1 MNDVIIRVENLSKV
15 YRLYAKPLHRFLDM
29 FNLLPHKAGRYSE
42 HAALTEINLTVKRG
56 EKLAIIG
63 RNGAG
68 KSTLLKLITRVIEPT
83 SGRIEVLGETQAL
96 LQIGTGFH
104 PEFTGRENVR
114 SYLANLGVSGEE
126 ADARIDEICDF
137 AELADYIDQPLKTYS
152 TGMGMRLMFAAST
165 ALKPSILVIDEVLS
179 VGDAYFT
186 KKSLERI
193 KDLCRDGTTLLLVTH
208 DLYAAS
214 GLCERV
220 VWIDQGR
227 VLLDSDPVTAI
238 KRYESSIRDQQETR
252 LRKLRIETLEKNLE
266 SSKGRAELIY
276 GQLLC
281 SGNAPIDTDLPVASL
296 RFSFNDREIAA
307 FSTGHD
313 AEGWTLITDPT
324 ESDWGPTMTVDD
336 RLCRAFRSWGSIYH
350 RAAFLIEHQ
359 EILSALLNGQ
369 LKITIEF
376 LDATQMPVWLELF
389 EPDRLTRHRAPLGN
403 QGIGQWRSELLT
415 LQRTSEVAPP
425 VGSFNRYG
433 TQRFSFTNVRFI
445 GDDGKERHRFRLGE
459 TLTISL
465 GYRINDPQFDQR
477 PVIQL
482 NFLKN
487 GVTRSHR
494 FTLDNVRFN
503 TIDGSEGV
511 IEITAAPLLLAPGDY
526 MVNVVAMSE
535 GGYDGIV
542 NFYTVN
548 PKILDH
554 HSRAYAISIE
564 QSNNLL
570 VDDVVF
576 LHPAI
581 WRKNGKT
588 VASGTYPI
596 SLKSVEEQKG

>member
-1 MNDVIIRVENLSKV
+1 MNDVIIRVENLSKI

-42 HAALTEINLTVKRG
+42 HVALAEINLTVKRG

-126 ADARIDEICDF
+126 ADSRIAEICDF

-227 VLLDSDPVTAI
+227 ILLDSDPVTAI

-266 SSKGRAELIY
+266 SSKARAELIY

-281 SGNAPIDTDLPVASL
+281 GGNNPIDADLPVASL
-296 RFSFNDREIAA
+296 IFSINDREIAV

-324 ESDWGPTMTVDD
+324 ESDWGPTTTIDD

-350 RAAFLIEHQ
+350 RAAFLIEHK
-359 EILSALLNGQ
+359 EILNALLSGQ
-369 LKITIEF
+369 LSVTIEF
-376 LDATQMPVWLELF
+376 LDTTQMPVWLELF

-403 QGIGQWRSELLT
+403 QGTGQWRSEFLA
-415 LQRTSEVAPP
+415 LQRSTEVAPP

-433 TQRFSFTNVRFI
+433 TQLFSFTNVRFL
-445 GDDGKERHRFRLGE
+445 DDCGKERHRYRIGE
-459 TLTISL
+459 PLTIRL
-465 GYRINDPQFDQR
+465 DYRINDPQFDQR

-487 GVTRSHR
+487 GLTRSHR
-494 FTLDNVRFN
+494 FTLDNVRFSAA
-503 TIDGSEGV
+503 DGREGF
-511 IEITAAPLLLAPGDY
+511 IEIVAEPLLLAPGDY
-526 MVNVVAMSE
+526 MVNVAAMSE
-535 GGYDGIV
+535 GGYNRAV
-542 NFYTVN
+542 SFYTVN
-548 PKILDH
+548 PNILDH
-554 HSRAYAISIE
+554 HGRAYSISIE

-576 LHPAI
+576 LHPAV
-581 WRKNGKT
+581 WRKNGKP

-596 SLKSVEEQKG
+596 SMKSAVER

>member
-1 MNDVIIRVENLSKV
+1 MNEVIIRIENLSKI
-15 YRLYAKPLHRFLDM
+15 YRLYTKPLYRFLDM
-29 FNLLPHKAGRYSE
+29 FGLLSRKTGRYTE
-42 HAALTEINLTVKRG
+42 HAALTGINLTVRRG
-56 EKLAIIG
+56 ERLAIIG

-83 SGRIEVLGETQAL
+83 SGNIEVQGETQAL

-114 SYLANLGVSGEE
+114 SYLANLGVTGSE
-126 ADARIDEICDF
+126 AEARIDEICDF

-165 ALKPSILVIDEVLS
+165 VLKPSILVIDEVLS

-227 VLLDSDPVTAI
+227 ILLDSDPVTAI
-238 KRYESSIRDQQETR
+238 KRYESSIRDQQEAR
-252 LRKLRIETLEKNLE
+252 LRKLRVETLEKNLE
-266 SSKGRAELIY
+266 SSRNRTKLVY

-281 SGNAPIDTDLPVASL
+281 SGNAPIDADMPIANLAFLVDGNEITK
-296 RFSFNDREIAA
+296 FSP
-307 FSTGHD
+307 GLD
-313 AEGWTLITDPT
+313 AEGWTPVTDDT
-324 ESDWGPTMTVDD
+324 ESDWGPPLFVDG
-336 RLCRAFRSWGSIYH
+336 RHCRVLRRWGSIYH
-350 RAAFLIEHQ
+350 RAAFLIEHRS
-359 EILSALLNGQ
+359 ILDALLAGK
-369 LKITIEF
+369 LTVAIEY
-376 LDATQMPVWLELF
+376 LDATRIPVWLELF
-389 EPDRLTRHRAPLGN
+389 EPDRLTRHRAQIGN
-403 QGIGQWRSELLT
+403 QGTGEWHTVQLA
-415 LQRTSEVAPP
+415 LQRTTEVAPP
-425 VGSFNRYG
+425 VDSFNRYG
-433 TQRFSFTNVRFI
+433 TQRFSFTNVRFLDSN
-445 GDDGKERHRFRLGE
+445 GQERHRYQLGE
-459 TLTISL
+459 PLTIRL
-465 GYRINDPQFDQR
+465 DYRINDPQFDQR

-494 FTLDNVRFN
+494 FTLDTVRFSA
-503 TIDGSEGV
+503 SEGKEGF
-511 IEITAAPLLLAPGDY
+511 IEIVASPLLLAPGDY
-526 MVNVVAMSE
+526 MINVVAMSE
-535 GGYDGIV
+535 GGYDGAV
-542 NFYTVN
+542 SFYTVN

-554 HSRAYAISIE
+554 HSRAYSISIE

-581 WRKNGKT
+581 WRQNGKP
-588 VASGTYPI
+588 VSSGIYPI
-596 SLKSVEEQKG
+596 AMKSDGED

>member
-1 MNDVIIRVENLSKV
+1 MNDLIINIENLSKV
-15 YRLYAKPLHRFLDM
+15 YRLYTKPLDRFLDM
-29 FNLLPHKAGRYSE
+29 FGFLPRKTGRYTE
-42 HAALTEINLTVKRG
+42 HAALTGINLTVKRG

-83 SGRIEVLGETQAL
+83 TGSIEVSGETQAL

-114 SYLANLGVSGEE
+114 SYLANLGVAGDQAEE
-126 ADARIDEICDF
+126 RIAEICDF

-227 VLLDSDPVTAI
+227 ILLDSDPVTAI

-266 SSKGRAELIY
+266 SSNNRTELVY
-276 GQLLC
+276 GQLLS
-281 SGNAPIDTDLPVASL
+281 SGNAPIDADLPVASL
-296 RFSFNDREIAA
+296 SFSVNDHEITK
-307 FSTGHD
+307 FSTERD
-313 AEGWTLITDPT
+313 ADGWTLITDLT
-324 ESDWGPTMTVDD
+324 ESDWGPPIMVDG
-336 RLCRAFRSWGSIYH
+336 RPCRAFQRWGSIYH

-359 EILSALLNGQ
+359 DSLSALLTGQ
-369 LKITIEF
+369 LRITIEY
-376 LDATQMPVWLELF
+376 LDTTQMPVWLELF
-389 EPDRLTRHRAPLGN
+389 EPDRLTRHRAPLST
-403 QGIGQWRSELLT
+403 QGTGQWCTDILAP
-415 LQRTSEVAPP
+415 QRTTEVAPP

-433 TQRFSFTNVRFI
+433 TQQFSFTDVRFLDS
-445 GDDGKERHRFRLGE
+445 GGKERHRYQLGE
-459 TLTISL
+459 TMTISL
-465 GYRINDPQFDQR
+465 GYRINDPHFDQR

-494 FTLDNVRFN
+494 YTLENIRFDAAN
-503 TIDGSEGV
+503 ECEGI
-511 IEITAAPLLLAPGDY
+511 IEIVAEPLLLAPGDY
-526 MVNVVAMSE
+526 TVNVVAMSE
-535 GGYDGIV
+535 GGYAGAV
-542 NFYTVN
+542 SFYTVN

-554 HSRAYAISIE
+554 HSRAYSISIE

-576 LHPAI
+576 LHPVT
-581 WRKNGKT
+581 WRKNGKL

-596 SLKSVEEQKG
+596 SLKSV

>member
-1 MNDVIIRVENLSKV
+1 MNDVIIRVENLSKI
-15 YRLYAKPLHRFLDM
+15 YRLYAKPIHRFLDM
-29 FNLLPHKAGRYSE
+29 FNLLPHKAGRYTE
-42 HAALTEINLTVKRG
+42 HIALAEINLTIKRG

-83 SGRIEVLGETQAL
+83 SGHIEVLGETQAL

-104 PEFTGRENVR
+104 PEFTGRENVH
-114 SYLANLGVSGEE
+114 SYLANLGVTGEE
-126 ADARIDEICDF
+126 AEARITEICDF

-238 KRYESSIRDQQETR
+238 KRYESSIRDQQEAR
-252 LRKLRIETLEKNLE
+252 LRKQRIETLEKNIE
-266 SSKGRAELIY
+266 SSKDRADIIF

-296 RFSFNDREIAA
+296 KFSTNDREIAS
-307 FSTGHD
+307 FSTQHD
-313 AEGWTLITDPT
+313 ADGWALITDPT
-324 ESDWGPTMTVDD
+324 ESDWGPAMTVND
-336 RLCRAFRSWGSIYH
+336 RACRAFQSWGSIYH
-350 RAAFLIEHQ
+350 RAAFLIEHK

-376 LDATQMPVWLELF
+376 LDTTQMPVWLELF
-389 EPDRLTRHRAPLGN
+389 EPDRLTRHRTPLGN
-403 QGIGQWRSELLT
+403 QGSGQWRSEFVT
-415 LQRTSEVAPP
+415 LQRTTEVAPP

-445 GDDGKERHRFRLGE
+445 GDDGKERHRFRIGE

-494 FTLDNVRFN
+494 FTLDDVRFN
-503 TIDGSEGV
+503 AIDSSEGV
-511 IEITAAPLLLAPGDY
+511 IEITADPLLLAPGDY

-596 SLKSVEEQKG
+596 SLKSVEDQ

>member
-1 MNDVIIRVENLSKV
+1 MNDVIIRVENLSKI

-114 SYLANLGVSGEE
+114 SYLANLGVSGGE
-126 ADARIDEICDF
+126 ADTRIEEICDF

-227 VLLDSDPVTAI
+227 ILLDSDPVTAI

-266 SSKGRAELIY
+266 SSKDRAELIY

-281 SGNAPIDTDLPVASL
+281 SGNTPVDTDLPVASL
-296 RFSFNDREIAA
+296 KFSSNDREIAA
-307 FSTGHD
+307 FSTEHD
-313 AEGWTLITDPT
+313 ADGWTLITDPT
-324 ESDWGPTMTVDD
+324 ESDWGPVMSVDD
-336 RLCRAFRSWGSIYH
+336 RLCRAFRNWGSIYH
-350 RAAFLIEHQ
+350 RAACLIEHK
-359 EILSALLNGQ
+359 EILNALLIGQ
-369 LKITIEF
+369 LSVTIEF
-376 LDATQMPVWLELF
+376 LDTTQMPVWLELF

-403 QGIGQWRSELLT
+403 QAIGQWRSELLA
-415 LQRTSEVAPP
+415 LQRTTEVAPP

-433 TQRFSFTNVRFI
+433 TQRFSFTNVRFL
-445 GDDGKERHRFRLGE
+445 DDSGKERHRYRLGE
-459 TLTISL
+459 PLTISL

-487 GVTRSHR
+487 GITRSHR

-503 TIDGSEGV
+503 TSDGSEGV
-511 IEITAAPLLLAPGDY
+511 IEITADPLLLAPGDY

-535 GGYDGIV
+535 GGYAGIV
-542 NFYTVN
+542 SFYTVN

-554 HSRAYAISIE
+554 HSRAYSISIE

-581 WRKNGKT
+581 WRKNGRT

-596 SLKSVEEQKG
+596 SLKSAED